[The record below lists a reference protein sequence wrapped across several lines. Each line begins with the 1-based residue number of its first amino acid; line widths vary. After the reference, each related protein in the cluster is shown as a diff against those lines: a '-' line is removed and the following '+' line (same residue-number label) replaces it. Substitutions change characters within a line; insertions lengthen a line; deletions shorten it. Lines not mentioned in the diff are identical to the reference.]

1 MPAID
6 TESSGHVITGLHDA
20 GQYAPPMRQAALLAV
35 VVLLAAALAFFLFDR
50 GETPRALTGEDARAA
65 AASKRA
71 ASDHAA
77 IELAAPAERAGWG
90 AALAALAANEGAT
103 TSARTSVA
111 EVDASLDSGPTHPV
125 RVRVVDDTGT
135 PIAGA
140 TVSAHRGPRA
150 RGDAVAQA
158 ATDVDGYAE
167 LADVPAHFELLA
179 EADGYVL
186 EQSLRGTLESALDAD
201 DAVLV
206 VRPAAYVTGVVVD
219 VSGAPVEGVRVAIG
233 APTIFDRMTASP
245 GVYRAGHG
253 AATAHSNTAGRFELG
268 PVADREHMLTAETPG
283 YLRAR
288 VAAQPGTPVR
298 VELDRGAGLEGI
310 VFEADGTPA
319 VGALVRSG
327 SMPTSERVK
336 TDAQGRYVVW
346 GYARPTSG
354 DGFARE
360 ARAIGTATGS
370 GPTSPPYLLVLH
382 EGHAVQVLQP
392 VRPRVDSLAVQ
403 DVRLVP
409 GHGIAGRVLAADGAP
424 VAGAEVWIEGTNEVD
439 PGYVTDRRTT
449 WEYMAGIADTETD
462 ADGRFVF
469 DRLYAG
475 LWTVHASFPGDRRTV
490 DVETR
495 AGVGDLV
502 VRLDREALDKVVL
515 AGRLTDGLTGAP
527 IPSFRVVPFVEGMGT
542 FYDVEDADGRFR
554 VAGLPPGPIQV
565 SISADGFAH
574 HNLDERVFALGEHL
588 LDVQLLPTRELVL
601 RVTEDGKH
609 PTGSVQ
615 VSVLDSSGAEL
626 MLPTGD
632 SGRSS
637 SVWLRGG
644 ETGLRGLPAA
654 RVTVIATASDGRVA
668 RAAIDL
674 AADVLHEL
682 TLDLEAKPV
691 EPQEPTTDVLAW
703 VFALAE
709 DESAADFVPTAIGSD
724 QDREVLRTYF
734 GRHVP
739 DGGATITFEDT
750 EGTTVATIEV
760 EVLVPGST
768 LALPTYRIET
778 SFADGSSSQ
787 EGVGAMASVELA
799 AGRYTVRVD
808 APGYPAFERIYE
820 VPALAD
826 GGWFLPLPL
835 AGE

>member
-1 MPAID
+1 
-6 TESSGHVITGLHDA
+6 
-20 GQYAPPMRQAALLAV
+20 MRQAALLAV
-35 VVLLAAALAFFLFDR
+35 VVLLAAALAFIPFDS
-50 GETPRALTGEDARAA
+50 GETPRALTPEDATAA
-65 AASKRA
+65 ARPDKTAT
-71 ASDHAA
+71 DHAA
-77 IELAAPAERAGWG
+77 VELAAPGASAGLETE
-90 AALAALAANEGAT
+90 LADSEGAT
-103 TSARTSVA
+103 ASARTSVA
-111 EVDASLDSGPTHPV
+111 AMDTTLDSGPTHPV
-125 RVRVVDDTGT
+125 RVRVVDETGA
-135 PIAGA
+135 PVAGA
-140 TVSAHRGPRA
+140 AVHAHHGPRA

-158 ATDVDGYAE
+158 ATDLDGYAE
-167 LADVPAHFELLA
+167 LADVPARFELLA

-206 VRPAAYVTGVVVD
+206 VRPAVHVTGVVVD
-219 VSGAPVEGVRVAIG
+219 ASGAPVEGVRVAIG
-233 APTIFDRMTASP
+233 APTIFDRMTTSP

-283 YLRAR
+283 YVRAR

-327 SMPTSERVK
+327 SMPTSERVT

-354 DGFARE
+354 DESGDGFARE
-360 ARAIGTATGS
+360 AVAIGPRAANST
-370 GPTSPPYLLVLH
+370 TSPPYLLVLH

-392 VRPRVDSLAVQ
+392 VRPRVDSPAVQ
-403 DVRLVP
+403 DVRLAP
-409 GHGIAGRVLAADGAP
+409 AHEIAGRVLTADGTP

-439 PGYVTDRRTT
+439 PGYVTSRRTT
-449 WEYMAGIADTETD
+449 WEYMAGIADIETD
-462 ADGRFVF
+462 TDGRFAF
-469 DRLYAG
+469 DRLYGG
-475 LWTVHASFPGDRRTV
+475 LWTVHASFPDDRRTV

-495 AGVGDLV
+495 AGVDDLV

-515 AGRLTDGLTGAP
+515 AGRVTDGLTGAP
-527 IPSFRVVPFVEGMGT
+527 IPSFRVVPFVGGMGR
-542 FYDVEDADGRFR
+542 FYDVEDSDGRFR
-554 VAGLPPGPIQV
+554 VAGLPPGPIRV
-565 SISADGFAH
+565 SISADGFA
-574 HNLDERVFALGEHL
+574 NGSLGERNFALGEHL

-601 RVTEDGKH
+601 RVTEDGEH
-609 PTGSVQ
+609 PTDSVQ
-615 VSVLDSSGAEL
+615 VRVLDSSGAEL

-691 EPQEPTTDVLAW
+691 EPQEPTTDVLPW
-703 VFALAE
+703 VFALAGE
-709 DESAADFVPTAIGSD
+709 ESAADFVPTAIGGD
-724 QDREVLRTYF
+724 QDRDVLGTYF

-750 EGTTVATIEV
+750 EGVTAATVAIEV
-760 EVLVPGST
+760 IAPGNAFT
-768 LALPTYRIET
+768 APTYRIET
-778 SFADGSSSQ
+778 SFPDGSSSQ
-787 EGVGAMASVELA
+787 EGVGAIPNVELA

-808 APGYPAFERIYE
+808 VPGYPAFERIYE
-820 VPALAD
+820 VPALD
-826 GGWFLPLPL
+826 ESGWFLPLPL